1 MVRSEPGE
9 DFMLYKKE
17 LVDWKT
23 SSIISCKASLQI
35 GLDYKP
41 GRAGGVFFDPSYSQ
55 LSVIAPGSSD
65 HQERYLRWEDIN
77 TNILES
83 SNTTASKT
91 P

>member
-1 MVRSEPGE
+1 
-9 DFMLYKKE
+9 MLYKIE

-23 SSIISCKASLQI
+23 SLIISYKALLQI
-35 GLDYKP
+35 GLDYKH
-41 GRAGGVFFDPSYSQ
+41 GRAWRVFFDSSYSK